1 MIESNWEQRT
11 KVGLWARDIRWI
23 RLWLWYH
30 VKLRELL
37 RKTFF
42 LSMENY
48 YYIERVQEY
57 KIYTSSFLGFR
68 TSKLPYI
75 ISLQLIYYNKG
86 KIYEQ
91 KIKCQSYTRYIIYL
105 LYDPH
110 LVYEHIIFVLA

>member
-1 MIESNWEQRT
+1 MIENNWEQRT
-11 KVGLWARDIRWI
+11 KVGLCARDIRWI

-37 RKTFF
+37 RKTLF

-48 YYIERVQEY
+48 YYIKRVQEY
-57 KIYTSSFLGFR
+57 KICTSSFLDFR

-91 KIKCQSYTRYIIYL
+91 KN
-105 LYDPH
+105 
-110 LVYEHIIFVLA
+110 

>member
-1 MIESNWEQRT
+1 
-11 KVGLWARDIRWI
+11 
-23 RLWLWYH
+23 
-30 VKLRELL
+30 
-37 RKTFF
+37 
-42 LSMENY
+42 MENY

-57 KIYTSSFLGFR
+57 KICTSSFLGFR

-91 KIKCQSYTRYIIYL
+91 KIKCQSYTRYIIYI